1 MLKCHADAWSLRASH
16 LSKAL
21 CFRGNM
27 SHIDS
32 SNLYEE
38 LAQFEQLP
46 GLIDKVSVESFQSV
60 YGSIEASKAKGIVY
74 IYMTEKPIPRLVGK
88 SRVLYI
94 GKTDTSFKKRR
105 SPDAKLHATSKA
117 NKLKYSA
124 VLSEY
129 GPVSVLVADFKRYGD
144 TSLQA
149 EGQLLWW
156 YFQNHCE
163 YPPFNYTKT
172 KVRTDKVQT

>member
-1 MLKCHADAWSLRASH
+1 MRFKRLDRA
-16 LSKAL
+16 LF
-21 CFRGNM
+21 FRGNM

-32 SNLYEE
+32 YNLYEE

-46 GLIDKVSVESFQSV
+46 GLIDKVSIESFQSV
-60 YGSIEASKAKGIVY
+60 YGSIAASKAKGIVY
-74 IYMTEKPIPRLVGK
+74 VYMTEKPIPRLVGE

-105 SPDAKLHATSKA
+105 SSDAKLHATSKA

-124 VLSEY
+124 VLSRY
-129 GPVSVLVADFKRYGD
+129 GPISILVADFKRYGD
-144 TSLQA
+144 NSLQA

-163 YPPFNYTKT
+163 YPPLNYTKT
-172 KVRTDKVQT
+172 KVRTDKVQI

>member
-1 MLKCHADAWSLRASH
+1 
-16 LSKAL
+16 
-21 CFRGNM
+21 M

-46 GLIDKVSVESFQSV
+46 GLIDKVSVESFHSV

-74 IYMTEKPIPRLVGK
+74 IYMTEKPIPRLVGE

-129 GPVSVLVADFKRYGD
+129 GPISVLVADFKRYGD

-163 YPPFNYTKT
+163 YPPLNYTKT
-172 KVRTDKVQT
+172 KVRTDKVQLKQTL